1 MGSVTPKILKLDLTA
16 NDPDN
21 FIENETHSLTTID
34 SSPNRI
40 LIPRYGSFYRK
51 GLLVRETSGTPLT
64 YGKDYRFGKHEQEFS
79 TLTGL
84 DVESFIVITK
94 TTVSNNITMTYRAL
108 GNESNVSHES
118 LQELLELVRDSELI
132 QDFKDIVGTPSGYP
146 GDESHLHKYWQL
158 YGFESLIENLTLLGT
173 ALGDN
178 RRGLQSSG
186 NEYSNIYLNLLNDVL
201 VHYRSFIGHLSDYD
215 NPHDTTAKHVG
226 LEKVNNWRLAS
237 FDESKDRSINNLYI
251 PLDGAI
257 SLIDTYLLPYLN
269 AHLRDKSNP
278 HNVTLKQLD
287 LYDVSQIQ
295 QLYGQRL
302 LRTNGAA
309 DSKLFDGKTLDRLI
323 TDTKTNL
330 HASNVHPTT
339 VFNRDRIAV
348 TSGSIGDKVLIGNNT
363 FKHIREIVNRP
374 DLESSWVMLP
384 GIVGSRALAWQSVV
398 AANVPAHRIILK
410 NYYVSTMIETLAAK
424 RNVDGTT
431 SPIFN

>member
-132 QDFKDIVGTPSGYP
+132 HDFKDIVGTPSGYP

-201 VHYRSFIGHLSDYD
+201 VHYR
-215 NPHDTTAKHVG
+215 
-226 LEKVNNWRLAS
+226 
-237 FDESKDRSINNLYI
+237 
-251 PLDGAI
+251 
-257 SLIDTYLLPYLN
+257 
-269 AHLRDKSNP
+269 
-278 HNVTLKQLD
+278 
-287 LYDVSQIQ
+287 
-295 QLYGQRL
+295 
-302 LRTNGAA
+302 
-309 DSKLFDGKTLDRLI
+309 
-323 TDTKTNL
+323 
-330 HASNVHPTT
+330 
-339 VFNRDRIAV
+339 
-348 TSGSIGDKVLIGNNT
+348 
-363 FKHIREIVNRP
+363 
-374 DLESSWVMLP
+374 
-384 GIVGSRALAWQSVV
+384 
-398 AANVPAHRIILK
+398 
-410 NYYVSTMIETLAAK
+410 
-424 RNVDGTT
+424 
-431 SPIFN
+431 